1 MKRTLGAAAIGSVI
15 LWLAALALATDKKPK
30 AGPLTGTW
38 ECVSHGGP
46 HGDMNFTLYLEQ
58 NKETVTGTVSSPLGS
73 TDLTSAS
80 FKNNTL
86 EIHIDTDQR
95 NYLLTGKYKHS
106 RLAQR
111 VVYERG
117 PEGDV
122 GRQEIRPDDQPALT
136 PWTRKPPTN
145 LTGSRTRS

>member
-1 MKRTLGAAAIGSVI
+1 MKRTLGAAAIGSFM
-15 LWLAALALATDKKPK
+15 LSLAALGLAAEKNPKP
-30 AGPLTGTW
+30 GPLTGTW

-73 TDLTSAS
+73 TELTSAS

-95 NYLLTGKYKHS
+95 NYLLTGRYKHGQLAGAWSTNEDQKGTWEGKKSAQTTS
-106 RLAQR
+106 R
-111 VVYERG
+111 
-117 PEGDV
+117 P
-122 GRQEIRPDDQPALT
+122 
-136 PWTRKPPTN
+136 
-145 LTGSRTRS
+145 

>member
-1 MKRTLGAAAIGSVI
+1 MKRTLGAAAIGSVM

-73 TDLTSAS
+73 TELTSAS

-95 NYLLTGKYKHS
+95 NYLLTGRYKHGQ
-106 RLAQR
+106 LAGAWSTNEDQK
-111 VVYERG
+111 G
-117 PEGDV
+117 TWEGKKSA
-122 GRQEIRPDDQPALT
+122 QTTSQP
-136 PWTRKPPTN
+136 
-145 LTGSRTRS
+145 